1 MSGENDPLDVDEDA
15 EADAA
20 AIGSVLVAVATAFRT
35 RDITPISDAYAADAD
50 WTNAFGTTLKGSVE
64 ILAYLD
70 GLFRD
75 PRFAAGRPKGP
86 PTVDVRSVT
95 ADVAVARTYMEI
107 EGQETTEGT
116 IALRRNFSQK
126 VLARE
131 ADGVWRIVS
140 DIYMDARD
148 ETTYL
153 GAPPET

>member
-1 MSGENDPLDVDEDA
+1 MSSNIDPEDADA

-20 AIGSVLVAVATAFRT
+20 AIGAVLVAVATAFRT
-35 RDITPISDAYAADAD
+35 RDTSPIVDVYSADAD
-50 WTNAFGTTLKGSVE
+50 WTNAFGTTLKGGPA
-64 ILAYLD
+64 ILGYLD

-86 PTVDVRSVT
+86 PSVEVRSVT
-95 ADVAVARTYMEI
+95 EDVAVAKTYMEI
-107 EGQETTEGT
+107 EGQETVDGT
-116 IALRRNFSQK
+116 IALRRNFSLK

-140 DIYMDARD
+140 DMYMDARD

-153 GAPPET
+153 GTPPET